1 MMQIAPIFAIF
12 FKKNQEYFDLL
23 VAFAEK
29 SIDSRIFL
37 YYITFKIKAVASF
50 EKMRTFEILCM
61 NVHEQPAGWTEGVGK
76 SAEER
81 HFSVPTKR
89 CDELTE
95 ETGAKKIALLI
106 TKV

>member
-23 VAFAEK
+23 FAFAEK
-29 SIDSRIFL
+29 SIDSRNFL
-37 YYITFKIKAVASF
+37 YYITFKIRVVASF
-50 EKMRTFEILCM
+50 VKMRYFGILCM

-81 HFSVPTKR
+81 NFSFRKSGVMS
-89 CDELTE
+89 
-95 ETGAKKIALLI
+95 
-106 TKV
+106 

>member
-50 EKMRTFEILCM
+50 EKMQNFEILCM
-61 NVHEQPAGWTEGVGK
+61 NVHEQPAGWIEGVGK

-81 HFSVPTKR
+81 NLSVPTKS
-89 CDELTE
+89 
-95 ETGAKKIALLI
+95 G
-106 TKV
+106 VMS

>member
-61 NVHEQPAGWTEGVGK
+61 NVQKQPAGWTEGVGN
-76 SAEER
+76 R
-81 HFSVPTKR
+81 R
-89 CDELTE
+89 
-95 ETGAKKIALLI
+95 KKEIFLFRQSG
-106 TKV
+106 VMS